1 VTRPAP
7 KRSAGAKAGGRAAAK
22 ARSLAKP
29 KPKSKSQP
37 NSKPGAKARTA
48 AVPLHLQLL
57 DRGRPRTKVAFVRE
71 VVRAVLAFGERPEM
85 PVSLLLTDDA
95 EIGVLH
101 DQHLG
106 DPSATDVM
114 SFELDG
120 EAEIVVSVETA
131 RRVAAER
138 GHEARAEIALYIVH
152 GLLHT
157 LGYDDVRA
165 RDRRRMRAAERLV
178 LQRLGLHVHAVD
190 A

>member
-1 VTRPAP
+1 VSRPARKP
-7 KRSAGAKAGGRAAAK
+7 SAARGKAKTRAKVAATAPCGKPAK
-22 ARSLAKP
+22 ARIAD
-29 KPKSKSQP
+29 
-37 NSKPGAKARTA
+37 A
-48 AVPLHLQLL
+48 PLQLQLL
-57 DRGRPRTKVAFVRE
+57 DRGRPRTPAAFVRE
-71 VVRAVLAFGERPEM
+71 VVRAVLAFGERPAM

-95 EIGVLH
+95 EIGALH
-101 DQHLG
+101 GQHLG

-131 RRVAAER
+131 RRIARER

-165 RDRRRMRAAERLV
+165 RDRRRMRAAERVV

>member
-1 VTRPAP
+1 MSRPVR
-7 KRSAGAKAGGRAAAK
+7 KRAAGAAARGETKSRAKATARRGAKAKARKAAA
-22 ARSLAKP
+22 
-29 KPKSKSQP
+29 
-37 NSKPGAKARTA
+37 
-48 AVPLHLQLL
+48 PLHLQLL
-57 DRGRPRTKVAFVRE
+57 DRGRPRTPVAFVRE
-71 VVRAVLAFGERPEM
+71 VVRAVLAFGERPAM

-131 RRVAAER
+131 RRIAAER

-157 LGYDDVRA
+157 LGYDDVRM
-165 RDRRRMRAAERLV
+165 RDRRRMRAAEQVV

>member
-1 VTRPAP
+1 VSRPARKP
-7 KRSAGAKAGGRAAAK
+7 KAAARGK
-22 ARSLAKP
+22 AKTRAKVAAP
-29 KPKSKSQP
+29 RGKP
-37 NSKPGAKARTA
+37 AKARTA
-48 AVPLHLQLL
+48 RAPLQLQLL
-57 DRGRPRTKVAFVRE
+57 DRGRPRTPVAFVRE
-71 VVRAVLAFGERPEM
+71 VVRAVLAFGERPAM

-95 EIGVLH
+95 EIGALH
-101 DQHLG
+101 GQHLG

-131 RRVAAER
+131 LRIARER

-165 RDRRRMRAAERLV
+165 RDRRRMRSAEQVV
-178 LQRLGLHVHAVD
+178 LQRLGLRVHAVD

>member
-1 VTRPAP
+1 MSLAQQKP
-7 KRSAGAKAGGRAAAK
+7 KRV
-22 ARSLAKP
+22 ARPESPPA
-29 KPKSKSQP
+29 
-37 NSKPGAKARTA
+37 AKARTA

-57 DRGRPRTKVAFVRE
+57 DRGRPRTPVAFVRD
-71 VVRAVLAFGERPEM
+71 VVRAVLAFGERPDM

-131 RRVAAER
+131 RRIAEER

-157 LGYDDVRA
+157 LGYDDVRV
-165 RDRRRMRAAERLV
+165 RDRRRMRRAEQVV
-178 LQRLGLHVHAVD
+178 LQRLGLRVHAVD

>member
-1 VTRPAP
+1 MTRPVR
-7 KRSAGAKAGGRAAAK
+7 KRSSGGQAVASGRAKSRAKGKAKAPRGKPAKGRK
-22 ARSLAKP
+22 AEA
-29 KPKSKSQP
+29 
-37 NSKPGAKARTA
+37 
-48 AVPLHLQLL
+48 PLHLQLL
-57 DRGRPRTKVAFVRE
+57 DRGRPRTPVAFVRA

-131 RRVAAER
+131 RRIAAER

-157 LGYDDVRA
+157 LGYDDVRV
-165 RDRRRMRAAERLV
+165 RDRRRMRAAEQVV

>member
-1 VTRPAP
+1 MSRPARKP
-7 KRSAGAKAGGRAAAK
+7 TGATTLAKNRAK
-22 ARSLAKP
+22 ARS
-29 KPKSKSQP
+29 
-37 NSKPGAKARTA
+37 GAKAEAPRGEPGKARLAET
-48 AVPLHLQLL
+48 PLNLQLL
-57 DRGRPRTKVAFVRE
+57 DRGRPRTPVAFVRA

-114 SFELDG
+114 SFEIDG

-131 RRVAAER
+131 RRIAAER

-157 LGYDDVRA
+157 LGYDDVRV
-165 RDRRRMRAAERLV
+165 RDRRRMRAAELVV

>member
-1 VTRPAP
+1 MSRPVRKPA
-7 KRSAGAKAGGRAAAK
+7 AVGTALAKASTKSRSTAKAKDPRSKPAK
-22 ARSLAKP
+22 ARRAEP
-29 KPKSKSQP
+29 
-37 NSKPGAKARTA
+37 
-48 AVPLHLQLL
+48 PLHLQLL

-95 EIGVLH
+95 EIGLLH

-157 LGYDDVRA
+157 LGYDDVRV
-165 RDRRRMRAAERLV
+165 RDRRRMRSAEQVV
-178 LQRLGLHVHAVD
+178 LQRLGLRVHAVD